1 MAVRLAGPGL
11 AVTFGT
17 TGYSLKPVSF
27 WLLALEFYLK
37 TAFCLHRL
45 DKELGLD
52 KSSRF
57 KQPTLCSPSGT
68 FEMHLRFSFPCALVL
83 AAIVSIPARAQD
95 PLDDVY
101 GHAVHA
107 YFRGDA
113 ATAQQWLNDA
123 IASGSQ
129 DPRAFYFRGLC
140 EAAMSNDPEAGV
152 SDFEQAAQMEIDGKR
167 VVNVGKALERIQG
180 PVRCHIEAIRRK
192 ARLASRGKYLE
203 MQRLRYEQ
211 GIRNGAAVPA
221 SPSDAPPRPVPS
233 INDPF
238 SEGADLNKGQPKPML
253 EQVKPAP
260 VSNDPFGDAPAPANP
275 APASDD
281 PFGGNSAKPNAPPAS
296 DDPFGN

>member
-1 MAVRLAGPGL
+1 MQLRALFFCATLL
-11 AVTFGT
+11 AVF
-17 TGYSLKPVSF
+17 L
-27 WLLALEFYLK
+27 
-37 TAFCLHRL
+37 
-45 DKELGLD
+45 
-52 KSSRF
+52 
-57 KQPTLCSPSGT
+57 
-68 FEMHLRFSFPCALVL
+68 
-83 AAIVSIPARAQD
+83 SIPAQAQD

-129 DPRAFYFRGLC
+129 DPRAYYFRGLC
-140 EAAMSNDPEAGV
+140 EAAISGDIEAGT
-152 SDFEQAAQMEIDGKR
+152 SDFEQAAQLEIDGKR
-167 VVNVGKALERIQG
+167 VVNVGKAL
-180 PVRCHIEAIRRK
+180 EAIRRK

-211 GIRNGAAVPA
+211 GIRNGASVPA

-238 SEGADLNKGQPKPML
+238 SDGGDLNKGQPKPMP
-253 EQVKPAP
+253 EKVQAAPA
-260 VSNDPFGDAPAPANP
+260 SNDPFGDTPAAPANA
-275 APASDD
+275 APSADD
-281 PFGGNSAKPNAPPAS
+281 PFGGNSAKPNPAPAS

>member
-1 MAVRLAGPGL
+1 
-11 AVTFGT
+11 
-17 TGYSLKPVSF
+17 
-27 WLLALEFYLK
+27 
-37 TAFCLHRL
+37 
-45 DKELGLD
+45 
-52 KSSRF
+52 
-57 KQPTLCSPSGT
+57 
-68 FEMHLRFSFPCALVL
+68 MHLRFSSLCALVL
-83 AAIVSIPARAQD
+83 AAFVSISVRAQD

-140 EAAMSNDPEAGV
+140 DAAVSGDPEAGV

-180 PVRCHIEAIRRK
+180 PVRCQIEAIRRK
-192 ARLASRGKYLE
+192 ARLNSRGKYLE

-211 GIRNGAAVPA
+211 GIRNGAINPV

-238 SEGADLNKGQPKPML
+238 SDGADFNKGQPKPMS
-253 EQVKPAP
+253 ERVEPAP
-260 VSNDPFGDAPAPANP
+260 ALNDPFGDNPANPAPANP
-275 APASDD
+275 VPANPAPAADDPFGSSGAKPNAAPASDD
-281 PFGGNSAKPNAPPAS
+281 PFGN
-296 DDPFGN
+296 

>member
-1 MAVRLAGPGL
+1 
-11 AVTFGT
+11 
-17 TGYSLKPVSF
+17 
-27 WLLALEFYLK
+27 
-37 TAFCLHRL
+37 
-45 DKELGLD
+45 
-52 KSSRF
+52 
-57 KQPTLCSPSGT
+57 
-68 FEMHLRFSFPCALVL
+68 MHLRISSLCALVL
-83 AAIVSIPARAQD
+83 AALLSVPARAQD

-123 IASGSQ
+123 IAAGSQ
-129 DPRAFYFRGLC
+129 DPRAYYFRGLC
-140 EAAMSNDPEAGV
+140 EAALSNDPQAGQ
-152 SDFEQAAQMEIDGKR
+152 SDFEQAAQLEIDGKR

-180 PVRCHIEAIRRK
+180 PVRCQIESIRRK

-211 GIRNGAAVPA
+211 GIRNGAGVPA

-238 SEGADLNKGQPKPML
+238 SEGADLNKGQPKPMA
-253 EQVKPAP
+253 EPVQPAP
-260 VSNDPFGDAPAPANP
+260 ATNDPFGDSPANPAPANAAPAADDPFGSSDAKPNP

-281 PFGGNSAKPNAPPAS
+281 PFGN
-296 DDPFGN
+296 

>member
-1 MAVRLAGPGL
+1 
-11 AVTFGT
+11 
-17 TGYSLKPVSF
+17 
-27 WLLALEFYLK
+27 
-37 TAFCLHRL
+37 
-45 DKELGLD
+45 
-52 KSSRF
+52 
-57 KQPTLCSPSGT
+57 
-68 FEMHLRFSFPCALVL
+68 MHLRFSCLCALVL
-83 AAIVSIPARAQD
+83 AAFVSIPVWAQD

-140 EAAMSNDPEAGV
+140 DAAVSGDPEAGQ

-180 PVRCHIEAIRRK
+180 PVRCQIEAIRRK

-211 GIRNGAAVPA
+211 GIRNGELNPG

-238 SEGADLNKGQPKPML
+238 RDGADFNKGQARPMP
-253 EQVKPAP
+253 ERVAPAP
-260 VSNDPFGDAPAPANP
+260 ATNDPFGDAPPASNPAPGNP

-281 PFGGNSAKPNAPPAS
+281 PFGGSAKPNAPPAS

>member
-1 MAVRLAGPGL
+1 M
-11 AVTFGT
+11 
-17 TGYSLKPVSF
+17 
-27 WLLALEFYLK
+27 
-37 TAFCLHRL
+37 
-45 DKELGLD
+45 
-52 KSSRF
+52 
-57 KQPTLCSPSGT
+57 Q
-68 FEMHLRFSFPCALVL
+68 LRFTSLCTLLL
-83 AAIVSIPARAQD
+83 AAIVSIPVQAQD

-113 ATAQQWLNDA
+113 GTAQQWLNDA
-123 IASGSQ
+123 IAAGSQ
-129 DPRAFYFRGLC
+129 DPRAYYFRGLC
-140 EAAMSNDPEAGV
+140 QAALSNDPEAGA
-152 SDFEQAAQMEIDGKR
+152 SDFEQAAQLEIDGKR

-180 PVRCHIEAIRRK
+180 PVRCQIEAIRRK
-192 ARLASRGKYLE
+192 ARLASRGKYME

-238 SEGADLNKGQPKPML
+238 SDGADLNKGQPKPMP

-260 VSNDPFGDAPAPANP
+260 ASNDPFGDAPTPANP

-281 PFGGNSAKPNAPPAS
+281 PFGASPAKPAPAPTS

>member
-1 MAVRLAGPGL
+1 
-11 AVTFGT
+11 
-17 TGYSLKPVSF
+17 
-27 WLLALEFYLK
+27 
-37 TAFCLHRL
+37 
-45 DKELGLD
+45 
-52 KSSRF
+52 
-57 KQPTLCSPSGT
+57 
-68 FEMHLRFSFPCALVL
+68 MHLRFSSLCALVL
-83 AAIVSIPARAQD
+83 AAFVSIPARAQD

-140 EAAMSNDPEAGV
+140 DAAVSGDPEAGV

-180 PVRCHIEAIRRK
+180 PVRCQIEAIRRK
-192 ARLASRGKYLE
+192 ARLDSRGKYLE

-211 GIRNGAAVPA
+211 GIRNGAINPV

-238 SEGADLNKGQPKPML
+238 SDGADFNKGQPKPMA
-253 EQVKPAP
+253 ERVEPAP
-260 VSNDPFGDAPAPANP
+260 ASNDPFGDNPANPAPANP
-275 APASDD
+275 APANPAPAADD
-281 PFGGNSAKPNAPPAS
+281 PFGSSGAKPNAAPAS